1 MYILTMYL
9 CNRNTFYLTMS
20 NTTAL
25 VVANIAYANIKH
37 FSFYQFCFMRLSL
50 ERYVIITITNG

>member
-9 CNRNTFYLTMS
+9 CNRNTFTITMS
-20 NTTAL
+20 NTT

-37 FSFYQFCFMRLSL
+37 FSFYQFCFMLLSL